1 MAYTKLKVVNSVLKK
16 GVHYMTSDYKTRNK
30 KRPNH
35 NGIDMIGKYYAKDD
49 IVSIDKGEVINAKYD
64 SSKGYFV
71 EVKHTN
77 GYISVYYHLKEDSF
91 KVKKGDKVVKGQVL
105 GYMGNTGASR
115 GAHLHFGVKTS
126 KGTYVDPKPYLMGE
140 KTFDVEPKTKTD
152 VIYQSYDNDKKDW
165 LGEIKNYNT
174 KNSNGYSGRKGHD
187 IGGIR
192 VKLSDGSKI
201 TIQTHIRDG
210 KKSRWLNP
218 ISKWD
223 NTSTGYSGIK
233 GKPIDAVMIK
243 ADKHKIKYRVFANG
257 RWYNWITGFNKND
270 KNNGYAGVIGKD
282 ISAIQIQVVE

>member
-1 MAYTKLKVVNSVLKK
+1 MAYTKLKVKNSVLKK

-49 IVSIDKGEVINAKYD
+49 IVSIDEGEVINAKYD

-140 KTFDVEPKTKTD
+140 KSFTPNEKKNYTGEYPKLPLRGYFYCK
-152 VIYQSYDNDKKDW
+152 YDKKKKKYVIVDKGPEVVKLQKLLNW
-165 LGEIKNYNT
+165 ANDAKNKVDGYLGEDT
-174 KNSNGYSGRKGHD
+174 SNE
-187 IGGIR
+187 IGAYENKYGLEEDF
-192 VKLSDGSKI
+192 KF
-201 TIQTHIRDG
+201 G
-210 KKSRWLNP
+210 KKCLA
-218 ISKWD
+218 KAK
-223 NTSTGYSGIK
+223 TIK
-233 GKPIDAVMIK
+233 K
-243 ADKHKIKYRVFANG
+243 
-257 RWYNWITGFNKND
+257 
-270 KNNGYAGVIGKD
+270 
-282 ISAIQIQVVE
+282 